1 MNSSRCTG
9 VQLEKSPLRA
19 ETRGAAAR
27 IRSAVPPLFLTGVLA
42 LATACGAPEPEAYGN
57 FEADEV
63 TVSAEVDGRLLSFEA
78 REGTRLEEGER
89 VGLIDTVQAA
99 LQLREARSRLAAAR
113 SGTGQAEAE
122 IGALRTELATAER
135 DLARV
140 ERLHA
145 SDAAT
150 DRQLDEARTR
160 VSVLRDRLRAA
171 GSGRTGRS
179 EEAAAIEAQIAR
191 LEDRLDRSR
200 IRNPVPGTVLVTY
213 VETGEFVQP
222 GRALYR
228 IARLDTL
235 TFRAYVDGG
244 LLGDIRLGQEAT
256 VTVDATEGRHSVGG
270 TVSWIASDAEFTPTP
285 IQTRE
290 ERTDLVYAVEIRVPN
305 PDARLKIGM
314 PGDVQFSGG
323 AAGDGPDG
331 D

>member
-1 MNSSRCTG
+1 MSSSVRTH
-9 VQLEKSPLRA
+9 VQSEIPVPFAALLLLV
-19 ETRGAAAR
+19 GAAA
-27 IRSAVPPLFLTGVLA
+27 
-42 LATACGAPEPEAYGN
+42 CDAPAPDAYGN
-57 FEADEV
+57 FEADEI
-63 TVSAEVDGRLLSFEA
+63 TVSAEVDGRLLSFRA
-78 REGTRLEEGER
+78 REGARLEEGER

-99 LQLREARSRLAAAR
+99 LQLREAHSRLAAAR

-122 IGALRTELATAER
+122 VAALRVELTTAER

-160 VSVLRDRLRAA
+160 VSVLRDRVRGA
-171 GSGRTGRS
+171 GSGRAGRS
-179 EEAAAIEAQIAR
+179 EEADAIEARIAR

-200 IRNPVPGTVLVTY
+200 IRNPVPGTVLASY

-222 GRALYR
+222 GRALYE

-244 LLGDIRLGQEAT
+244 LLGDLRLGQRAT
-256 VTVDATEGRHSVGG
+256 VTVDAGEGRRSADG
-270 TVSWIASDAEFTPTP
+270 TISWIASDAEFTPTP

-290 ERTDLVYAVEIRVPN
+290 ERTELVYAVEIRVPN
-305 PDARLKIGM
+305 PDGRLKIGM
-314 PGDVQFSGG
+314 PGDVQFGNFDGG
-323 AAGDGPDG
+323 
-331 D
+331 